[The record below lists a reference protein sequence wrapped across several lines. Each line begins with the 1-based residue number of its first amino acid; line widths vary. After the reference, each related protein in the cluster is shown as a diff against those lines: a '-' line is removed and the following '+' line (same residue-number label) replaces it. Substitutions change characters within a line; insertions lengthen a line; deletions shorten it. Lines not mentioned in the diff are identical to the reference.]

1 MNNTIECILK
11 CVLKNKRRALQKPT
25 CLLISTEQEMEA
37 FEIIDEDIYEE
48 IVDYLQ
54 YIGGFTIKE
63 AINLSFKEV
72 IKDSLMMVYTWFGRE
87 RSSKPLYKTRIIM
100 TIYDAVCNNRH
111 FNKPTRSDF
120 QAYAREALR
129 SAKQTQQTQIYNSYI
144 AVMKRNVICNITC
157 I

>member
-100 TIYDAVCNNRH
+100 TIYGRH
-111 FNKPTRSDF
+111 RISIRVSNDKEQRARTTRDYWNDS
-120 QAYAREALR
+120 EEE
-129 SAKQTQQTQIYNSYI
+129 NE
-144 AVMKRNVICNITC
+144 RNVQPNTDSHNEDD
-157 I
+157 